1 MSHDPEAWNGEHPG
15 ELLSLHVDGDLED
28 EARRRVDEHLETC
41 PRCRRVAAELEEL
54 AERAGRLPDRGPEED
69 LWPAIAGQMAAGED
83 ESRAESGGHESGPDG
98 VIPLFRRRWQ
108 VGPARAVA
116 AAALV
121 AALASGVTWGVVRG
135 GGPGDGGAAPGPVA
149 TSSPPGSTA
158 VPASAGAG
166 SAVRWATLEATPR
179 GVADLEARYRA
190 AREELDPATRRMLDR
205 NLRLIDR
212 AIAEAQRA
220 LSEHPDNSY
229 LHQHLTQ
236 TMRRKAEFLSVAVR
250 MTEAD

>member
-1 MSHDPEAWNGEHPG
+1 MSHDREAWNGEHPG
-15 ELLSLHVDGDLED
+15 GLLSLHVDGDLEGED
-28 EARRRVDEHLETC
+28 RRRVEEHLETC
-41 PRCRRVAAELEEL
+41 RRCRRVAADLEEL
-54 AERAGRLPDRGPEED
+54 VDRAGRLPDRGPDRD
-69 LWPAIAGQMAAGED
+69 LWPAIAGELGAEGGGGGGRSGE
-83 ESRAESGGHESGPDG
+83 
-98 VIPLFRRRWQ
+98 VIPLFRRRWR
-108 VGPARAVA
+108 VSPARAVA

-121 AALASGVTWGVVRG
+121 AALASGVTWSLARG
-135 GGPGDGGAAPGPVA
+135 GGPDGGAAATGPVA
-149 TSSPPGSTA
+149 SSPPPGSTA
-158 VPASAGAG
+158 LPSGAGGG

-205 NLRLIDR
+205 NLRLIDG

-229 LHQHLTQ
+229 LHQHLTR

-250 MTEAD
+250 MTRAD